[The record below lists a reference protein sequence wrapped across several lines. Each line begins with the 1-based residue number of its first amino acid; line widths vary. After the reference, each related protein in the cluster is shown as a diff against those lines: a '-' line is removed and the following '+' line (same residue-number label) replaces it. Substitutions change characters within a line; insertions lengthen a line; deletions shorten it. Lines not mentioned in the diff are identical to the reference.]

1 VIVLVF
7 RIEQKIR
14 YLFIG
19 IIAFSVLGS
28 SVLLYIV
35 LSKNILQNYL
45 ELSVQYANQQNQ
57 KANLYLNLI
66 TETAKLL
73 INDQDISAVLQ
84 YPKFDSTLVNRTINK
99 LSGIQT
105 SNVSLTGITLY
116 GLNGVC
122 YKSESIGLAPNTPPP
137 LEVLEK
143 IPLFKEFT
151 TSAQSTLL
159 WWVRSQNTQAF
170 PVYDSNIRDGLI
182 SLALKIFNPEQ
193 NLIGFLLVDMKLAPF
208 LHFYKDHRGKSEV
221 YVLTKNGE
229 VIKGTTNYLPPYLLA
244 ENKKLAAPANSYFT
258 KDKLNLYISFAIPSS
273 SERIIK
279 VVSLTHLYLRLFAF
293 LLLLL
298 FLDAILILFGIKLG
312 EVLAE
317 SVSEPIGTLLKKM
330 QKQI

>member
-1 VIVLVF
+1 MIVLVF

-137 LEVLEK
+137 WK
-143 IPLFKEFT
+143 C
-151 TSAQSTLL
+151 
-159 WWVRSQNTQAF
+159 
-170 PVYDSNIRDGLI
+170 
-182 SLALKIFNPEQ
+182 
-193 NLIGFLLVDMKLAPF
+193 
-208 LHFYKDHRGKSEV
+208 
-221 YVLTKNGE
+221 
-229 VIKGTTNYLPPYLLA
+229 
-244 ENKKLAAPANSYFT
+244 
-258 KDKLNLYISFAIPSS
+258 
-273 SERIIK
+273 
-279 VVSLTHLYLRLFAF
+279 
-293 LLLLL
+293 
-298 FLDAILILFGIKLG
+298 
-312 EVLAE
+312 
-317 SVSEPIGTLLKKM
+317 
-330 QKQI
+330 